1 MLYPILMSDIL
12 KVEHLTKHFVKKGLF
27 SSKSSIV
34 KAADDVSFSLHEGEV
49 FVLAGESGS
58 GKSTIAR
65 LVMKAI
71 EANSGK
77 IIFEGQEIGNDSQ
90 SLTKIRMACQMV
102 HQDPYDSIN
111 PRMRVFDIV
120 LEPLEIHKVGNK
132 EDRYNRVIEALREVR
147 LEPAEEIA
155 KKFPHSL
162 SGGQRQ
168 RIVLARALVLKP
180 KVIIAD
186 EPVSMLDVSIRAE
199 VLELMADLQ
208 KKYNISFIYIT
219 HDLATA
225 RHFGD
230 RIAILYLGKIVE
242 MGPIDKV
249 LLHPKHPYT
258 QALIDALSEPDPE
271 NLHKEK
277 QIRINEPLNID
288 VYQGCRFRARC
299 PYAIEECKEDPP
311 LEEIGDGRDVACFV
325 KLD

>member
-1 MLYPILMSDIL
+1 MSDIL

-27 SSKSSIV
+27 SSKISIV
-34 KAADDVSFSLHEGEV
+34 KAADDVSFSLKEGEV

-65 LVMKAI
+65 LIMKAI

-77 IIFEGQEIGNDSQ
+77 IIFEGQE
-90 SLTKIRMACQMV
+90 KIRMNCQMI

-111 PRMRVFDIV
+111 PRMRIEKIV
-120 LEPLEIHKVGNK
+120 SEPLEIHKVGNNEERQK
-132 EDRYNRVIEALREVR
+132 RVIDVLREVR

-155 KKFPHSL
+155 RKFPHAL

-199 VLELMADLQ
+199 VLELMAELQ

-225 RHFGD
+225 RHFGN
-230 RIAILYLGKIVE
+230 RIAILYMGKIVE
-242 MGPIDKV
+242 MGSIEHV

-258 QALIDALSEPDPE
+258 QALIDALSEPNPD

-299 PYAIEECKEDPP
+299 PYAIEECKEEPP
-311 LEEIGDGRDVACFV
+311 LEDIGDGRDVACFV
-325 KLD
+325 KLE